1 MERGDILANDMY
13 ISGVTKKYPEYL
25 LEKRMEI
32 EGNVLAC
39 LCKDLLLL
47 DEVNLN
53 KENFLSKDGRFYF
66 NLLKAIRNK
75 GFNVLDDVTI
85 ESNMPDLILEAY
97 HQRGGYE
104 FIEDMMQSVSQSNYE
119 TYLDL
124 LYRENLFITLYDEG
138 FNLEKPILYKNKK
151 IKPIELFRKMTSE
164 QVTDWYELKISSF
177 ETANSSKI
185 LEEEIVTFED
195 SFIDDCK
202 EGAEM
207 GVPFDIAGKDVK
219 NEPIN
224 CFPFLSAQTMG
235 LLDGT
240 LTMMGGFSS
249 AGKSTWWIT
258 VIMALLHYDRKILI
272 ITNEENI
279 NKFKHKI
286 IIWILAKYFKYYMVT
301 KSKLVS
307 GNLTKENQEYIKKAM
322 EYWKDNFH
330 GKLKIIHIEDA
341 DMSLIKKEVRK
352 NVLRYGYDTVLYDT
366 FKIQEND
373 FDTVRQDLA
382 LVRDSRELDKLA
394 KKYNIIV
401 MASVQLAERYKGK
414 LFLDSS
420 VLSNSKQIKE
430 ILEGLF
436 LMRTTYKEELDP
448 ENKKMYCFPFRTVKD
463 SVTDK
468 WIEEPY
474 EPNPNKVYRTLFV
487 EKTRNGENSS
497 DNGIAYLLEFDGAH
511 SIFREVAK
519 CRPKHGVIQ

>member
-1 MERGDILANDMY
+1 
-13 ISGVTKKYPEYL
+13 
-25 LEKRMEI
+25 
-32 EGNVLAC
+32 
-39 LCKDLLLL
+39 
-47 DEVNLN
+47 
-53 KENFLSKDGRFYF
+53 
-66 NLLKAIRNK
+66 
-75 GFNVLDDVTI
+75 
-85 ESNMPDLILEAY
+85 
-97 HQRGGYE
+97 
-104 FIEDMMQSVSQSNYE
+104 
-119 TYLDL
+119 
-124 LYRENLFITLYDEG
+124 
-138 FNLEKPILYKNKK
+138 
-151 IKPIELFRKMTSE
+151 
-164 QVTDWYELKISSF
+164 
-177 ETANSSKI
+177 
-185 LEEEIVTFED
+185 
-195 SFIDDCK
+195 
-202 EGAEM
+202 
-207 GVPFDIAGKDVK
+207 
-219 NEPIN
+219 
-224 CFPFLSAQTMG
+224 
-235 LLDGT
+235 
-240 LTMMGGFSS
+240 
-249 AGKSTWWIT
+249 
-258 VIMALLHYDRKILI
+258 
-272 ITNEENI
+272 
-279 NKFKHKI
+279 
-286 IIWILAKYFKYYMVT
+286 MVT

-487 EKTRNGENSS
+487 EKTRNGEN
-497 DNGIAYLLEFDGAH
+497 
-511 SIFREVAK
+511 
-519 CRPKHGVIQ
+519 